1 MDVMTPWRV
10 VTLKIIIDVLAFE
23 KSKNI
28 YMSTRGGH
36 IKAVIEL
43 LWVISARFFQ
53 KKQAYFGMPAF
64 GGESELF

>member
-1 MDVMTPWRV
+1 MMIPWRGG
-10 VTLKIIIDVLAFE
+10 TLKIIIDVLAFE

-28 YMSTRGGH
+28 YISTTGGT